1 MGKSVTAQIS
11 QRGVLTLPKSLRDRY
26 KIKPGDVV
34 TVIDLDGAFVIS
46 PHRSE
51 VDRLADEIGSILA
64 ERGESLESM
73 LTTLREERE
82 KYGRAA

>member
-1 MGKSVTAQIS
+1 MSKSVTAQIS

-82 KYGRAA
+82 KYGRPA

>member
-1 MGKSVTAQIS
+1 MGKTVTAQIS

-34 TVIDLDGAFVIS
+34 TVIDLGGAFVIS
-46 PHRSE
+46 PRRSE
-51 VDRLADEIGSILA
+51 VDRLADEIGSTLA

-73 LTTLREERE
+73 LTALREERE
-82 KYGRAA
+82 KYGRSA

>member
-1 MGKSVTAQIS
+1 MSKSVTAQIS

-46 PHRSE
+46 SHRSE
-51 VDRLADEIGSILA
+51 VDRLADEIGSFLA

-82 KYGRAA
+82 KYGRPA